1 MCQRKFELW
10 RSTAKRRYRVRK
22 IALFAHDAGGAEILL
37 ELLKASLAGGEFRIF
52 ALADSPCYTLI
63 KAKKLEH
70 LWCEIAP
77 EKSDI
82 ETKLAL
88 FQPSIVLYG
97 TGWQNHLEYH
107 FLNYA
112 KTHNLPSI
120 AFLDHWTNYRE
131 RFGYPEKNWE
141 NNLPSF
147 IAAHDQTSFDIAKT
161 LGLPNVIAIKNYALL
176 TQLKEAQSV
185 LANLHEND
193 TLLFLSEPTAKVAE
207 RSFGDAYGW
216 GFTEKEVFEDI
227 LTCKEKFGC
236 KNILIRLHPS
246 DTPETY
252 QAIDPNATFSHST
265 LLEDIARAKV
275 IIGIDTIALY
285 TAYLLGKY
293 AISYIPSNQ
302 RECCVPLPKAN
313 QLTTFEHFNMS
324 HLAKILQNPE
334 DFGIDFEEFLN
345 RRYI

>member
-1 MCQRKFELW
+1 M
-10 RSTAKRRYRVRK
+10 RK

-37 ELLKASLAGGEFRIF
+37 ELLKASLHVGEFCIF

-70 LWCEIAP
+70 FWREITP
-77 EKSDI
+77 ERSDI
-82 ETKLAL
+82 EAKLAL
-88 FQPSIVLYG
+88 FQPSIILYG

-112 KTHNLPSI
+112 KAHKLPSI

-131 RFGYPEKNWE
+131 RFGYPETNWE
-141 NNLPSF
+141 SNLPSF
-147 IAAHDQTSFDIAKT
+147 IAAHDQTSFDKAKA
-161 LGLPNVIAIKNYALL
+161 LGLPNVIAIKNYALHV
-176 TQLKEAQSV
+176 QLKEAQNV
-185 LANLHEND
+185 LVTLPETD
-193 TLLFLSEPTAKVAE
+193 TLLFLSEPTAKVAT

-227 LTCKEKFGC
+227 LTCKDKFEC

-246 DTPETY
+246 DTSECY
-252 QAIDPNATFSHST
+252 QTIDPNATFSHTT

-293 AISYIPSNQ
+293 VLSYIPSTK

-313 QLTTFEHFNMS
+313 QLTTFEHF
-324 HLAKILQNPE
+324 HLNQLEKNSKNPE
-334 DFGIDFEEFLN
+334 DFGMDFALFLEKKLG
-345 RRYI
+345 Y

>member
-1 MCQRKFELW
+1 M
-10 RSTAKRRYRVRK
+10 RK

-37 ELLKASLAGGEFRIF
+37 ELVKASLFVGEFRIF
-52 ALADSPCYTLI
+52 SLVDSPCYNLI

-70 LWCEIAP
+70 LWYELAP

-82 ETKLAL
+82 EAKLDL
-88 FQPSIVLYG
+88 FNPSIILYG

-107 FLNYA
+107 FLGYA
-112 KTHNLPSI
+112 KTHNVPSI

-147 IAAHDQTSFDIAKT
+147 IASHDQTSFNIAQS
-161 LGLPNVIAIKNYALL
+161 LGLPNVIAIQNYALL
-176 TQLKEAQSV
+176 AQLNEAQNV
-185 LANLHEND
+185 LANIPESD

-207 RSFGDAYGW
+207 RSFGNAYAW

-227 LTCKEKFGC
+227 LSNQEKFGC

-246 DTPETY
+246 DTPKTY
-252 QAIDPNATFSHST
+252 QTIDPNATFSHST

-275 IIGIDTIALY
+275 VIGIDTVALY

-293 AISYIPSNQ
+293 AISYIPSTK
-302 RECCVPLPKAN
+302 RTCCVPLPKAN
-313 QLTTFEHFNMS
+313 QFTSFEHF
-324 HLAKILQNPE
+324 HLNQLEKVSKNPE
-334 DFGIDFEEFLN
+334 NFGIDFALFLEKQL
-345 RRYI
+345 

>member
-1 MCQRKFELW
+1 M
-10 RSTAKRRYRVRK
+10 RK
-22 IALFAHDAGGAEILL
+22 IALFAHDAGGAEIVL
-37 ELLKASLAGGEFRIF
+37 ELLKASLLVGEFCIF
-52 ALADSPCYTLI
+52 ALAESPCYTLI

-70 LWCEIAP
+70 LWCEITP
-77 EKSDI
+77 KKSDI
-82 ETKLAL
+82 EAKLTSFA
-88 FQPSIVLYG
+88 PSIILYG

-112 KTHNLPSI
+112 KAHTIPSI

-147 IAAHDQTSFDIAKT
+147 IAAHDQTSFDKAKA
-161 LGLPNVIAIKNYALL
+161 LGLPNVIAIKNYALR
-176 TQLKEAQSV
+176 TQRKEAQSV
-185 LANLHEND
+185 LTNIQESD
-193 TLLFLSEPTAKVAE
+193 TLLFLSEPTAKVAK

-216 GFTEKEVFEDI
+216 GFTEKEVFQDI

-246 DTPETY
+246 DTPECY
-252 QAIDPNATFSHST
+252 QAIDPNATFSHAT

-275 IIGIDTIALY
+275 VIGIDTIALY

-293 AISYIPSNQ
+293 AISYIPSTK

-313 QLTTFEHFNMS
+313 QFTSFEHFNLNQLERVS
-324 HLAKILQNPE
+324 KIPE
-334 DFGIDFEEFLN
+334 DFGMDFEEFLN

>member
-1 MCQRKFELW
+1 M
-10 RSTAKRRYRVRK
+10 RK

-37 ELLKASLAGGEFRIF
+37 ELLKASLHVGEFCIF

-70 LWCEIAP
+70 FWCEITP
-77 EKSDI
+77 KKSDI

-88 FQPSIVLYG
+88 FQPSIILYG

-107 FLNYA
+107 FLAYA
-112 KTHNLPSI
+112 KAHKLLSI

-141 NNLPSF
+141 NTLPSF
-147 IAAHDQTSFDIAKT
+147 IVAHDQTSFDKAQAF
-161 LGLPNVIAIKNYALL
+161 GLPNVIAIKNYALHV
-176 TQLKEAQSV
+176 QLKEAQNV
-185 LANLHEND
+185 LATLPETD
-193 TLLFLSEPTAKVAE
+193 TLLFLSEPTAKVAT

-246 DTPETY
+246 DTPECY
-252 QAIDPNATFSHST
+252 QAIDPNAVFSHAT

-293 AISYIPSNQ
+293 VLSYIPSTK

-313 QLTTFEHFNMS
+313 QLTTFEHFELS
-324 HLAKILQNPE
+324 HLQTIHENPE
-334 DFGIDFEEFLN
+334 DFGMDFALFLKKQLGN
-345 RRYI
+345 